1 MARGGLGRADAESAL
16 RTPAARR
23 ALRPRQRLGKYQI
36 ERRIA
41 EGSFA
46 DVYRALDTVEGVRV
60 ALKIPQAHLVDDEL
74 LGAFRREVRLA
85 AKLDHPNVLPLKNAQ
100 FVDGR
105 FVVAYPLGAGTLG
118 DRLRHRIA
126 PARRAA
132 YAAQMIDAVAHAH
145 ARGVVHCDLKP
156 ENFILFDGDRLRLAD
171 FGISKVSRKTIPVSG
186 SGTVGYVAPEQAMG
200 RTSLRSD
207 VFSLGLV
214 LWELFSRELPEWP
227 YRWPLPGLER
237 LGREAHPRF
246 VALLRRA
253 LAVDPGRRFADARAM
268 AAAFER
274 LRARSQVLPAQPRAR
289 PRLRRKRPTDWRRL
303 RQRQFLRLYG
313 AALQLRAECGRCGGP
328 VSEAMH
334 ACPWCG
340 NAPARYRGET
350 AQPERCGRC
359 GRGRRPDWRYCPYCF
374 GPGFRRVSARR
385 YSDRSYPGRC
395 SNPACDRRALPPFAS
410 YCPWCRR
417 RVRRRLTVP
426 GAEHRC
432 ARCGSG
438 VHGDFWAFCPWCG
451 KEQRHAAAV
460 RRR

>member
-1 MARGGLGRADAESAL
+1 VDAEPAL
-16 RTPAARR
+16 RAPGPRR

-60 ALKIPQAHLVDDEL
+60 ALKIPQSHLVDAVL
-74 LGAFRREVRLA
+74 LDAFRREVRLA

-105 FVVAYPLGAGTLG
+105 FVVAYPLGQGTLG

-126 PARRAA
+126 PARRAV

-156 ENFILFDGDRLRLAD
+156 ENFILFDGDRLRLTD
-171 FGISKVSRKTIPVSG
+171 FGISKVSRRTIPVSG

-227 YRWPLPGLER
+227 FRWPWAGYDRLE
-237 LGREAHPRF
+237 REAHPAF

-253 LAVDPGRRFADARAM
+253 MAVDPADRFSDARAM
-268 AAAFER
+268 SSAFHR
-274 LRARSQVLPAQPRAR
+274 LVARGQVLPPRPAPRRR
-289 PRLRRKRPTDWRRL
+289 PRRKVPTDWRRL
-303 RQRQFLRLYG
+303 RQRQFVRLYG
-313 AALQLRAECGRCGGP
+313 GALQLRGECGRCHGP

-340 NAPARYRGET
+340 HAPARYRGET

-359 GRGRRPDWRYCPYCF
+359 GRGRRPDWRYCAHCF
-374 GPGFRRVSARR
+374 GPGFRRVSGHRF
-385 YSDRSYPGRC
+385 SDHSYTERC
-395 SNPACDRRALPPFAS
+395 SNPQCERRTLPPFAS

-417 RVRRRLTVP
+417 RVRRFAVP
-426 GAEHRC
+426 GAGHRC
-432 ARCGSG
+432 ARCGRG
-438 VHGDFWAFCPWCG
+438 VHAEFWAFCPWCA
-451 KEQRHAAAV
+451 KDQRRAAPV